1 MIAAKLLDAAR
12 NFTLRSRAPG
22 VTYISDGANWAND
35 TGTREIVRHLRTS
48 HGVTAHLAITPRGLR
63 NQLVHFID
71 RHALLRPGAVEK
83 VHLSN
88 RIVLTWFHQEP
99 VADIAALREN
109 VAAVLPRLA
118 RVIVPCEATRRD
130 LPQFGV
136 PEEKIAL
143 IPLGVDT
150 NFFRPPNAA
159 QRAEARSR
167 FGIADDAVCIGSF
180 QKDGQGWN
188 DGDEPKL
195 IKGPDVFLRTIEHL
209 HDAGHRLH
217 VLLSGPARG
226 FVRHGLEKLGVQYS
240 HTQLGQLH
248 EILGLYHALDLY
260 LIASRCEGGPLALGE
275 SWATGVPVVSSR
287 MGMPADRIEHGKN
300 GLLADSEDAAALAA
314 ACTSIIAS
322 PELRE
327 NIRTSALADVARL
340 DWSVIAAQHLALYRR
355 LGALN

>member
-12 NFTLRSRAPG
+12 NLALRNRVPG

-35 TGTREIVRHLRTS
+35 NGTREIVRHLRAS
-48 HGVTAHLAITPRGLR
+48 HGIAAHLAITARGLR
-63 NQLVHFID
+63 GQLVHYID
-71 RHALLRPGAVEK
+71 RHALLRPGAMEK
-83 VHLSN
+83 VHPSN

-99 VADIAALREN
+99 VADVAALREN
-109 VAAVLPRLA
+109 IAAVLPRLA
-118 RVIVPCEATRRD
+118 GVVVPCEATRHA
-130 LPQFGV
+130 LQALGV
-136 PEEKIAL
+136 PEEKVAL

-150 NFFRPPNAA
+150 NFFRPPTAA
-159 QRAEARSR
+159 QRVEARRR

-209 HDAGHRLH
+209 RDDGHRLH

-240 HTQLGQLH
+240 HTKLRELR

-275 SWATGVPVVSSR
+275 SWAAGVPVVSSR
-287 MGMPADRIEHGKN
+287 MGMPADRVEHGKN
-300 GLLADSEDAAALAA
+300 GLLADNEDAAALAI
-314 ACTSIIAS
+314 ACASIITS
-322 PELRE
+322 PTLRDS
-327 NIRTSALADVARL
+327 IRTNALADVARL
-340 DWSVIAAQHLALYRR
+340 DWSEVATQHLALYRR
-355 LGALN
+355 LGALD